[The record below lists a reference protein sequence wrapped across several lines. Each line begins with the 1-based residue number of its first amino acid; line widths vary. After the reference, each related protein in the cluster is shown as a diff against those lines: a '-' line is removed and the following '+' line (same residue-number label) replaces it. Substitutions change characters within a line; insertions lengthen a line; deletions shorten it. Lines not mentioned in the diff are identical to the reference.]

1 MFLNPSQL
9 LEISAAKLS
18 PTLLSQRGNSE
29 SSPAPAGSYPH
40 TELRSCAL
48 LKWLPLSRPGHDA
61 PHPTALHW
69 GFVSCCTKTL
79 HNPLCCSQPT
89 YQQDQG
95 AKQVFFFPKE
105 SCFISYLPCP
115 QNTLQSQHVCSPRVL
130 RCQNQADALLP
141 LSHWETHSEDQGVH
155 TNRKHSLLQV
165 PVLQNKCQ
173 TEANLVHSPGRK
185 HKG

>member
-1 MFLNPSQL
+1 MIMTSLLLKAEQQSFSKTLKEKQYMFLNPSQL

-95 AKQVFFFPKE
+95 AKQVFFFFQKSPVSSPTYPALKTHC
-105 SCFISYLPCP
+105 SLSTCVP
-115 QNTLQSQHVCSPRVL
+115 HVF
-130 RCQNQADALLP
+130 
-141 LSHWETHSEDQGVH
+141 
-155 TNRKHSLLQV
+155 
-165 PVLQNKCQ
+165 
-173 TEANLVHSPGRK
+173 
-185 HKG
+185 